1 MATIAPQLQSI
12 PFESLAQLAV
22 VAGTLVFV
30 LMLVG
35 LGAFAYRS
43 LTGGI
48 EWPDDQ
54 DPDGEDGVSSGSDDD
69 EWDYY

>member
-54 DPDGEDGVSSGSDDD
+54 DEEEGGVTRNTGDD
-69 EWDYY
+69 EWKYS